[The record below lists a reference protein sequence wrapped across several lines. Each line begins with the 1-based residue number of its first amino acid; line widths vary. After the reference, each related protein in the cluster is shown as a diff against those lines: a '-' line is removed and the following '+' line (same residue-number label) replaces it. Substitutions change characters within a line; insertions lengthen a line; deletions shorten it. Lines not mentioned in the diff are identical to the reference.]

1 MDKRKNDDISEDL
14 WLKQLSDG
22 NEKAYRR
29 LFDQYYSSLVMF
41 ARSFLKNDVLVEDV
55 VQDVIYDFWMQR
67 QSLSKVISIKAWLY
81 AAVRNR
87 CLNDLEHDK
96 VVRKYLDKVKLVDD
110 EFILQQMIEE
120 EVYLSLKNSIDAL
133 PGKIKEVYK
142 LILVGKN
149 NKEIAFLL
157 NLSEDAV
164 KSYRKR
170 GKQILKI
177 SLGNLWTLL
186 VFFDTFLKS
195 SCL

>member
-1 MDKRKNDDISEDL
+1 MNKRKGDDISEDL

-22 NEKAYRR
+22 DEKAYKR
-29 LFDQYYSSLVMF
+29 LFDQYYSSMVMF

-177 SLGNLWTLL
+177 SLGNLWTL
-186 VFFDTFLKS
+186 VAFYFPFL
-195 SCL
+195 

>member
-14 WLKQLSDG
+14 WLKQLSAGD
-22 NEKAYRR
+22 EKAYRR

-177 SLGNLWTLL
+177 SLGNLWTLV
-186 VFFDTFLKS
+186 VFYFPFL
-195 SCL
+195 

>member
-29 LFDQYYSSLVMF
+29 LFDQYYSSMVMF

-177 SLGNLWTLL
+177 SLGNLWTLV
-186 VFFDTFLKS
+186 VFYFPFL
-195 SCL
+195 

>member
-1 MDKRKNDDISEDL
+1 MNKRKGDDISEDL

-67 QSLSKVISIKAWLY
+67 QSLSKVMSIKAWLY

-177 SLGNLWTLL
+177 SLGNLWTLV
-186 VFFDTFLKS
+186 VFYFPFL
-195 SCL
+195 

>member
-22 NEKAYRR
+22 DEKAYRR

-177 SLGNLWTLL
+177 SLGNLWTLV
-186 VFFDTFLKS
+186 VFYFPFL
-195 SCL
+195 

>member
-1 MDKRKNDDISEDL
+1 MNKRKGDDISEDL

-22 NEKAYRR
+22 NEKAYRH

-177 SLGNLWTLL
+177 SLGNLWTLV
-186 VFFDTFLKS
+186 VFYFPFL
-195 SCL
+195 

>member
-1 MDKRKNDDISEDL
+1 MNKRKGDDISEDL

-22 NEKAYRR
+22 DEKAYKR
-29 LFDQYYSSLVMF
+29 LFDQYYSSMVMF

-133 PGKIKEVYK
+133 PCKIKEVYK

-177 SLGNLWTLL
+177 SLGNLWTLV
-186 VFFDTFLKS
+186 VFYFPFL
-195 SCL
+195 

>member
-1 MDKRKNDDISEDL
+1 MNKRKGDDISEDL
-14 WLKQLSDG
+14 WLKQLSAGD
-22 NEKAYRR
+22 EKAYKR
-29 LFDQYYSSLVMF
+29 LFDQYYSSMVMF

-149 NKEIAFLL
+149 NKEIASLL

-177 SLGNLWTLL
+177 SLGNLWTLV
-186 VFFDTFLKS
+186 VFYFPFL
-195 SCL
+195 

>member
-1 MDKRKNDDISEDL
+1 MNKRKGDDISEDL

-149 NKEIAFLL
+149 NKEIASLL

-177 SLGNLWTLL
+177 SLGNLWTLV
-186 VFFDTFLKS
+186 VFYFPFL
-195 SCL
+195 

>member
-1 MDKRKNDDISEDL
+1 MNKRKGDDISEDL

-22 NEKAYRR
+22 DEKAYKR
-29 LFDQYYSSLVMF
+29 LFDQYYSSMVMF

-67 QSLSKVISIKAWLY
+67 QSLSKVMSIKAWLY

-96 VVRKYLDKVKLVDD
+96 VVRKYLDKVKLVDN

-177 SLGNLWTLL
+177 SLGNLWTLV
-186 VFFDTFLKS
+186 VFYFPFL
-195 SCL
+195 

>member
-1 MDKRKNDDISEDL
+1 MNKRKGDDISEDL

-22 NEKAYRR
+22 DEKAYKR

-67 QSLSKVISIKAWLY
+67 QSLSKVMSIKAWLY

-177 SLGNLWTLL
+177 SLGNLWTLV
-186 VFFDTFLKS
+186 VFYFPFL
-195 SCL
+195 

>member
-1 MDKRKNDDISEDL
+1 MNKRKGDDISEDL

-22 NEKAYRR
+22 DEKAYKR
-29 LFDQYYSSLVMF
+29 LFDQYYSSMVMF

-149 NKEIAFLL
+149 NKEIASLL

-177 SLGNLWTLL
+177 SLGNLWTLV
-186 VFFDTFLKS
+186 VFYFPFL
-195 SCL
+195 

>member
-1 MDKRKNDDISEDL
+1 MNKRKGDDISEDL

-22 NEKAYRR
+22 DEKAYKR
-29 LFDQYYSSLVMF
+29 LFDQYYSSMVMF

-96 VVRKYLDKVKLVDD
+96 VVRKYLDKVKLVDN

-177 SLGNLWTLL
+177 SLGNLWTLV
-186 VFFDTFLKS
+186 VFYFPFL
-195 SCL
+195 

>member
-177 SLGNLWTLL
+177 SLGNLWTLV
-186 VFFDTFLKS
+186 VFYFPFL
-195 SCL
+195 

>member
-1 MDKRKNDDISEDL
+1 MNKRKGDDISEDL

-22 NEKAYRR
+22 DEKAYKR

-177 SLGNLWTLL
+177 SLGNLWTLV
-186 VFFDTFLKS
+186 VFYFPFL
-195 SCL
+195 

>member
-1 MDKRKNDDISEDL
+1 
-14 WLKQLSDG
+14 
-22 NEKAYRR
+22 
-29 LFDQYYSSLVMF
+29 
-41 ARSFLKNDVLVEDV
+41 
-55 VQDVIYDFWMQR
+55 
-67 QSLSKVISIKAWLY
+67 
-81 AAVRNR
+81 
-87 CLNDLEHDK
+87 
-96 VVRKYLDKVKLVDD
+96 
-110 EFILQQMIEE
+110 MIEE

-177 SLGNLWTLL
+177 SLGNLWTLV
-186 VFFDTFLKS
+186 VFYFPFL
-195 SCL
+195 

>member
-22 NEKAYRR
+22 DEKAYKR
-29 LFDQYYSSLVMF
+29 LFDQYYSSMVMF

-177 SLGNLWTLL
+177 SLGNLWTLV
-186 VFFDTFLKS
+186 VFYFPFL
-195 SCL
+195 

>member
-1 MDKRKNDDISEDL
+1 MNKRKGDDISEDL

-22 NEKAYRR
+22 DEKAYKR
-29 LFDQYYSSLVMF
+29 LFDQYYSSMVMF

-67 QSLSKVISIKAWLY
+67 QSLSKVMSIKAWLY

-177 SLGNLWTLL
+177 SLGNLWTLV
-186 VFFDTFLKS
+186 VFYFPFL
-195 SCL
+195 

>member
-1 MDKRKNDDISEDL
+1 MNKRKGDDISEDL

-22 NEKAYRR
+22 DEKAYKR
-29 LFDQYYSSLVMF
+29 LFDQYYSSMVMF

-177 SLGNLWTLL
+177 SLGNLWTLV
-186 VFFDTFLKS
+186 VFYFPFL
-195 SCL
+195 

>member
-1 MDKRKNDDISEDL
+1 MNKRKGDDISEDL

-22 NEKAYRR
+22 NEKAYKR
-29 LFDQYYSSLVMF
+29 LFDQYYSSMVMF

-67 QSLSKVISIKAWLY
+67 QSLSKVMSIKAWLY

-177 SLGNLWTLL
+177 SLGNLWTLV
-186 VFFDTFLKS
+186 VFYFPFL
-195 SCL
+195 

>member
-1 MDKRKNDDISEDL
+1 MNKRKGDDISEDL

-177 SLGNLWTLL
+177 SLGNLWTLV
-186 VFFDTFLKS
+186 VFYFPFL
-195 SCL
+195 

>member
-1 MDKRKNDDISEDL
+1 MNKRKGDDISEDL

-22 NEKAYRR
+22 NEKAYKR
-29 LFDQYYSSLVMF
+29 LFDQYYSSMVMF

-177 SLGNLWTLL
+177 SLGNLWTLV
-186 VFFDTFLKS
+186 VFYFPFL
-195 SCL
+195 

>member
-22 NEKAYRR
+22 DEKAYKR

-177 SLGNLWTLL
+177 SLGNLWTLV
-186 VFFDTFLKS
+186 VFYFPFL
-195 SCL
+195 

>member
-1 MDKRKNDDISEDL
+1 M
-14 WLKQLSDG
+14 KQLSDG
-22 NEKAYRR
+22 DEKAYKR
-29 LFDQYYSSLVMF
+29 LFDQYYSSMVMF

-177 SLGNLWTLL
+177 SLGNLWTLV
-186 VFFDTFLKS
+186 VFYFPFL
-195 SCL
+195 

>member
-1 MDKRKNDDISEDL
+1 MNKRKGDDISEDL

-29 LFDQYYSSLVMF
+29 LFDQYYSSMVMF

-177 SLGNLWTLL
+177 SLGNLWTLV
-186 VFFDTFLKS
+186 VFYFPFL
-195 SCL
+195 

>member
-1 MDKRKNDDISEDL
+1 MNKRKGDDISEDL

-120 EVYLSLKNSIDAL
+120 EVYLSLINSIDAL

-177 SLGNLWTLL
+177 SLGNLWTLV
-186 VFFDTFLKS
+186 VFYFPFL
-195 SCL
+195 

>member
-22 NEKAYRR
+22 NEKAYKR
-29 LFDQYYSSLVMF
+29 LFDQYYSSMVMF

-177 SLGNLWTLL
+177 SLGNLWTLV
-186 VFFDTFLKS
+186 VFYFPFL
-195 SCL
+195 